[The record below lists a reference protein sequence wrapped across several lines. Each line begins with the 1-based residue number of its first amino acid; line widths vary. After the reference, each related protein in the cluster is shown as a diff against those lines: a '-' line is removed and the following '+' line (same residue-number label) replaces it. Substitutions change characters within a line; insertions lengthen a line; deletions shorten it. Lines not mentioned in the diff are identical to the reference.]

1 MMDIQRLANQ
11 LTIDEDKRNKPY
23 RDTVGKLTIGVG
35 RNLDDR
41 GLSDD
46 EIAYILANDIKIVEK
61 ELDRELPWWR
71 GMNDVRQNVL
81 ANMSFNIGVP
91 AIKTF
96 KNTLLSMRNGSYDMA
111 ADGMLSS
118 KWASQVGDRAKRLAK
133 QMRTGEF

>member
-1 MMDIQRLANQ
+1 MDMQRLVNQ
-11 LTIDEDKRNKPY
+11 LTIDEAKKNKPY

-46 EIAYILANDIKIVEK
+46 EIAYLLANDIKIVEK

-81 ANMSFNIGVP
+81 ANMAFNMGVP
-91 AIKTF
+91 GLKTF
-96 KNTLLSMRNGSYDMA
+96 KNTLLSMRNASYDMA
-111 ADGMLSS
+111 ADGMISS
-118 KWASQVGDRAKRLAK
+118 KWARQVGDRAKRLAK